1 MRLLSR
7 VGFPVKSPPRSAASR
22 WRSGFVTGVVARGTW
37 VIHDGTLFR
46 RRSFGYGALTVK
58 RLLGGRLEKRVG
70 GVVGEESEGVA
81 DLWSRGVLD

>member
-1 MRLLSR
+1 
-7 VGFPVKSPPRSAASR
+7 
-22 WRSGFVTGVVARGTW
+22 